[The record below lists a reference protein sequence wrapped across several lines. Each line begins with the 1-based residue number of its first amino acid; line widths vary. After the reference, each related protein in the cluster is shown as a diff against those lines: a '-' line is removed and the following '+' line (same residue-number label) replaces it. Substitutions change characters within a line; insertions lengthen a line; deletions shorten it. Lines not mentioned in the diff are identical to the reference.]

1 MNAVE
6 GLSEATGALVSRL
19 LDGDLRA
26 LARAITSVENG
37 MDSAPEILSALRQHT
52 GQATIVGVTG
62 PPGAGKSTL
71 IDAIIAELRRRQ
83 KTVSVLAVDPSSPL
97 SGGALLGDRVR
108 MNSHS
113 CDLGV
118 FVRSIAARGHLG
130 GLFQTARGV
139 VQVLD
144 AAGPDFVIIET
155 VGTGQ
160 SEIEIADLAQLN
172 IVVCVP
178 GLGDEVQ
185 ALKAGILEIADI
197 LVVNK
202 SDHPLAEVTLL
213 QLRDMLHLRSSRH
226 KDTAVMACVATSGQ
240 GVPALVDALAAFKAE
255 QLPVA
260 SADPGRRRR
269 QRAAIVDSAV
279 RQLRLNIAASSTI
292 VDELCLRVESGELG
306 VDAAAQQLLS
316 HLGEHDS

>member
-1 MNAVE
+1 MTVA
-6 GLSEATGALVSRL
+6 GAQSEATETLVSRL
-19 LDGDLRA
+19 LDGDPRA
-26 LARAITSVENG
+26 LARAITAVEN
-37 MDSAPEILSALRQHT
+37 SLPNAAEILAALRPHT
-52 GQATIVGVTG
+52 GRATLIGVTG

-71 IDAIIAELRRRQ
+71 IDALIAELRRR
-83 KTVSVLAVDPSSPL
+83 KKSVSVLAVDPSSPM

-113 CDLGV
+113 CDPGV

-144 AAGPDFVIIET
+144 AAGPDFVIMET

-160 SEIEIADLAQLN
+160 SEIEIADLAQVN
-172 IVVCVP
+172 IVLCVP

-202 SDHPLAEVTLL
+202 SDHPLADLTLQ
-213 QLRDMLHLRSSRH
+213 QLKNTLHLRAPQHRQTLVLAC
-226 KDTAVMACVATSGQ
+226 TAISGQ
-240 GVPALVDALAAFKAE
+240 GIAELADALDAFKAKPLGDRE
-255 QLPVA
+255 SGA
-260 SADPGRRRR
+260 ARR
-269 QRAAIVDSAV
+269 QLSAIADSAV
-279 RQLRLNIAASSTI
+279 RQLRRRIAASPPLVAS
-292 VDELCLRVESGELG
+292 LCARVAAGDLG
-306 VDAAAQQLLS
+306 VDAAAKELLS
-316 HLGEHDS
+316 RLGDEEI